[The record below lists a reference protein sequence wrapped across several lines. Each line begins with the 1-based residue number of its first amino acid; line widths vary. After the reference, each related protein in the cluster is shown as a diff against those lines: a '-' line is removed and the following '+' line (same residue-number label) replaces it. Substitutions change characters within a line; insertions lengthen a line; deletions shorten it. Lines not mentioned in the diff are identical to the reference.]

1 MGDQES
7 LKERMI
13 RLEET
18 QKVNAEKFD
27 AILQALSAL
36 DKRMRQVERWMAV
49 SFGFCSFAAF
59 VGPFV
64 VKSIFPNL

>member
-13 RLEET
+13 RIEEA
-18 QKVNAEKFD
+18 QRANAEKFD
-27 AILQALSAL
+27 RIMQAIAAI
-36 DKRMRQVERWMAV
+36 DKRMRQLERWAATA
-49 SFGFCSFAAF
+49 FGFCSFAAF

-64 VKSIFPNL
+64 IKSLFPNL